1 MERPEW
7 QWRSVSSIGAAMVI
21 ATGAVA
27 AVSAHAYTVA
37 GQPSEANICYAAAS
51 TALAVVENSLSPA
64 NGSMVATGTPITF
77 SSDSSQPLSFAIAS
91 SEALLSTPNVDSGPG
106 SPSPPPPNA
115 AGTQNYSFISTKATA
130 SAGTVYWQ
138 ASFSTAAVPHCADYV
153 RTERT
158 AVRTL
163 TVLAPSSSEPEAD
176 AKKKQEEEAAATK
189 KVQAVS
195 GSVSLVGASINVG
208 GTHHNQTAFRLT
220 CTGTATCTGKLTLT
234 VRRTNGKGQHKH
246 TKTDTIGTATYSI
259 PVGKAT
265 VVALK
270 LSAAGSALLST
281 DHGRLDADLT
291 VLKYSPAPS
300 QTHTETVHLV
310 QQTSHGKTQR

>member
-1 MERPEW
+1 MERPER
-7 QWRSVSSIGAAMVI
+7 QWRGVSAFGAATVI

-27 AVSAHAYTVA
+27 AVSAHAYTVE
-37 GQPSEANICYAAAS
+37 GQPSDANICDAAAR
-51 TALAVVENSLSPA
+51 TELAVVENLLSPP

-91 SEALLSTPNVDSGPG
+91 SEALLSAPNVDSGPG

-115 AGTQNYSFISTKATA
+115 AGTQNYGFTSTKATA

-158 AVRTL
+158 AIRTL
-163 TVLAPSSSEPEAD
+163 TVLSPSSSEPEAD
-176 AKKKQEEEAAATK
+176 AKAKQEEAAATK
-189 KVQAVS
+189 GIQQVS
-195 GSVSLVGASINVG
+195 SRVSLVGVNIKVG
-208 GTHHNQTAFRLT
+208 GTQQNQTAFKLA
-220 CTGTATCTGKLTLT
+220 CTGTAICRGKLTLM
-234 VRRTNGKGQHKH
+234 VGSTNGKAQHKR
-246 TKTDTIGTATYSI
+246 TKTNTIGTATYSI
-259 PVGKAT
+259 PVGKTTA
-265 VVALK
+265 VALK
-270 LSAAGSALLST
+270 LTAAGSALLSA

-291 VLKYSPAPS
+291 ISKYSPSRS

-310 QQTSHGKTQR
+310 QQTSHGKTQQ